1 MKERNIEGLKNHGMQ
16 RSQAALEK
24 VTAVIQ
30 EMEMAEERINF
41 NSVSLRSGI
50 AKSYLYDTE
59 SIRKDIEERRQAQV
73 NKKINQR
80 AKYDKTSKSKDVIIL
95 AKDKRIADLE
105 SENKRL
111 KSQLEILRGKLY
123 EQ

>member
-1 MKERNIEGLKNHGMQ
+1 MRERNTEGLKSHGIE
-16 RSQAALEK
+16 RSQAALAK

-30 EMEMAEERINF
+30 EMEIAGERINF
-41 NSVSLRSGI
+41 NSVSQQSGV

-59 SIRKDIEERRQAQV
+59 SIRKDIEERRQSQI

-95 AKDKRIADLE
+95 VKDKRIADLE
-105 SENKRL
+105 AENKRL